1 MKLLVAILQP
11 QELKAVQAAIHHEDV
26 ELMTVS
32 EVLDCC
38 KEGPIEIYRGREVR
52 RMASRFR
59 LEIAVTDTFLAA
71 TVEAVKKSG
80 CDKVFV
86 MDLYNPLRMRTNGRM
101 TAAMGTCN

>member
-11 QELKAVQAAIHHEDV
+11 EELKAVQAAIHHEDV

-38 KEGPIEIYRGREVR
+38 QEGPIEIYRGREVR

-71 TVEAVKKSG
+71 TIEAVKKSG

-86 MDLYNPLRMRTNGRM
+86 MDLYNPLRTSHERTNGCG
-101 TAAMGTCN
+101 MGTCN